1 MLKHLITITTLLFLI
16 ISITAQD
23 DPEMDTKTLHIA
35 PYQQNCIGEAPQDCM
50 VIRWDDETDLSL
62 FYDAIDGFEFEEGY
76 EYTLLVNV
84 TERENVPA
92 DASSLQYELVEV
104 VQKYPAQLD
113 GKVWELQSLNG
124 VDVEDSTRYTLLVT
138 EDGIVMKADCNTVHA
153 NLTMN
158 PFDIETTISTKVM
171 CPPDSLD
178 SDYLEGLNNTS
189 LMSIENGELILQS
202 SEGQLRFAP
211 PAITDQEWK
220 LIRVADVDITD
231 ETPYTLKIED
241 TAVLLT
247 LNCNSGSGTAEFDGA
262 VLHFTDVISTL
273 MGCLNDPA
281 IGMFPPEN
289 AVYSINEA
297 GHLILVDET
306 STIYEFVSTDTQ

>member
-1 MLKHLITITTLLFLI
+1 MRQHNHLITITTLLFLI

-113 GKVWELQSLNG
+113 GKVWELHLSIFDREHDAARRMGDGRCLRVRRG
-124 VDVEDSTRYTLLVT
+124 HGRPRDAPAAPRADFAGKRTRALAGRGRRRPQRSGLRRS
-138 EDGIVMKADCNTVHA
+138 GKPC
-153 NLTMN
+153 
-158 PFDIETTISTKVM
+158 TKE
-171 CPPDSLD
+171 CDAHHLC
-178 SDYLEGLNNTS
+178 
-189 LMSIENGELILQS
+189 
-202 SEGQLRFAP
+202 
-211 PAITDQEWK
+211 
-220 LIRVADVDITD
+220 RVAAA
-231 ETPYTLKIED
+231 L
-241 TAVLLT
+241 
-247 LNCNSGSGTAEFDGA
+247 CR
-262 VLHFTDVISTL
+262 
-273 MGCLNDPA
+273 
-281 IGMFPPEN
+281 
-289 AVYSINEA
+289 A
-297 GHLILVDET
+297 GV
-306 STIYEFVSTDTQ
+306 